1 MKQRPFKQVDVFT
14 DAPYLGNALAVVMD
28 AADLSAGELQHF
40 AQWTHLSE
48 TTFVLPPTAA
58 GRAAGADYQLRIFT
72 PAGELPFAGHPT
84 LGSCH
89 VWLESGGQPREA
101 GVVRQEC
108 LRGVIDIRR
117 EGTRLAFAGPPLS
130 RAPLSAAL
138 LAHLAHAVGLS
149 PRAIQASQTLDNGP
163 VFHTL
168 LLDSADAV
176 LAAKPNLGA
185 LKVLTAG
192 LALAAWQDADTRTH
206 LEVRTFAPHM
216 GIDEDPVT
224 GSLNAGLAQWLMDE
238 DLAPG
243 RYTAR
248 QGRKLGRDGR
258 VHIDRSSDGRVWVGG
273 DVVTCITGHVT
284 L

>member
-14 DAPYLGNALAVVMD
+14 DVPYRGNALAVVTD
-28 AADLSAGELQHF
+28 AADLSDGELQHF

-48 TTFVLPPTAA
+48 TTFVLPPTEA
-58 GRAAGADYQLRIFT
+58 GRAAGADYRLRIFT
-72 PAGELPFAGHPT
+72 PTGELPFAGHPT

-89 VWLESGGQPREA
+89 VWLEAGGQPHEA
-101 GVVRQEC
+101 GMVRQEC

-117 EGTRLAFAGPPLS
+117 EGTRLAFAGPPLN
-130 RAPLSAAL
+130 RTPLSAAL
-138 LAHLAHAVGLS
+138 LAHLAHTVGLS

-168 LLDSADAV
+168 LLESADAV

-185 LKVLTAG
+185 LKLLPAG
-192 LALAAWQDADTRTH
+192 LALAAWQDPDTRQH
-206 LEVRTFAPHM
+206 LEVRTFDPHM

-224 GSLNAGLAQWLMDE
+224 GSLNAGLAQWLMAE
-238 DLAPG
+238 GLAPE
-243 RYTAR
+243 RYTAH
-248 QGRKLGRDGR
+248 QGQKLGRNGLL
-258 VHIDRSSDGRVWVGG
+258 HIDRSHDGRIWVGG
-273 DVVTCITGHVT
+273 HVVTCITGHVT